1 MTTAY
6 WYYRACRAT
15 VAGGAGH
22 LAGPFRDLSLDHRG
36 DAIQR
41 LLELPDRIGLPDSRM
56 IVPAMAELSRRHA
69 RLNLLNLEAVAAA
82 TSVRAVVWLSAE
94 SAAGVLP
101 PVLDAEGV
109 RWRVVHPRP

>member
-6 WYYRACRAT
+6 WYYRACRAAI
-15 VAGGAGH
+15 AGGAGH
-22 LAGPFRDLSLDHRG
+22 LAGPFEDLAVEQRS

-41 LLELPDRIGLPDSRM
+41 LLALPDRIGLPNARSL
-56 IVPAMAELSRRHA
+56 VPVMADLSRRHP
-69 RLNLLNLEAVAAA
+69 RLNLLNLEAAAAA

-109 RWRVVHPRP
+109 RWRVVAPRR